1 MSSVECESET
11 IKINSKNFSGIKAVR
26 ISSAYLCYLLKAHS
40 PVEAYLISRVG
51 RGTLYNGGDIFFK
64 ASYTKR

>member
-11 IKINSKNFSGIKAVR
+11 IKINSKIFSGIKAVR

-40 PVEAYLISRVG
+40 PV
-51 RGTLYNGGDIFFK
+51 
-64 ASYTKR
+64 